1 MRKLQKAAVLV
12 AMVGSVGF
20 IGAGT
25 ASAGGHD
32 APEFNVQQATS
43 CVSHDLNVDV
53 LGNVGVLNGVA
64 GNLLGGEGNPGAQAT
79 KLGSTQDCSNDA
91 F

>member
-1 MRKLQKAAVLV
+1 MRKLQKAAVVV
-12 AMVGSVGF
+12 AMLGSVGF

-25 ASAGGHD
+25 ASAGGHGGPD
-32 APEFNVQQATS
+32 IDVTQSSVCT
-43 CVSHDLNVDV
+43 SHDANVDV

-64 GNLLGGEGNPGAQAT
+64 SNLLNGEGDAGAQST
-79 KLGSTQDCSNDA
+79 KLGSTLDCSNDA

>member
-1 MRKLQKAAVLV
+1 MRKLQKAAVVV
-12 AMVGSVGF
+12 AMLGSVGF

-25 ASAGGHD
+25 ASAGGHGD
-32 APEFNVQQATS
+32 G

-64 GNLLGGEGNPGAQAT
+64 GNLLGGEGDPGSQAT